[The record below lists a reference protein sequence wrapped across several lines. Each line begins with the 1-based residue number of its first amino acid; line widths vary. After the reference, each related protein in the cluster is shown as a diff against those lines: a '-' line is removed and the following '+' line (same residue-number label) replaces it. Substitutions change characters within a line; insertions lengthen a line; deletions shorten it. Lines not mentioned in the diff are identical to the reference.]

1 MKRLPDA
8 MRAGLPDNMGAL
20 LLLATLSMH
29 VNTLSSLA
37 QLLASAETETL
48 AFPTSIN
55 TALLLQKELANP
67 DCHSSDISRL
77 LLCEPTLS
85 ARAVALAN
93 SALFAPGQAPAITS
107 VRAAVERL
115 GHRNLYA
122 LATAA
127 VIRQLNAGIRDD
139 ALRAHATQLWAHTV
153 HVAALAHEIAG
164 AVTHADADTA
174 LFAGIVH
181 EVAGFYL
188 LAQAD
193 KTPGLYAQLETQM
206 ASALEVIGRGLMR
219 QLGVPQAVADAVNAL
234 PGSTIML
241 PPEGL
246 RDTLLLAK
254 ALAPVPSP
262 LPQAGITVSAPLQAY
277 LEHDPVLQA
286 LRTQPSAEAKGL
298 IEVLLS

>member
-1 MKRLPDA
+1 
-8 MRAGLPDNMGAL
+8 MGAL
-20 LLLATLSMH
+20 LLPAPLPMH

-67 DCHSSDISRL
+67 DCHSADISRL

-93 SALFAPGQAPAITS
+93 SALFAPGQSPAITS

-127 VIRQLNAGIRDD
+127 VIRQLNAGIRDE
-139 ALRAHATQLWAHTV
+139 ALRARATQLWAHTV
-153 HVAALAHEIAG
+153 HVAALAHGLAG
-164 AVTHADADTA
+164 AVTHTDADTA

-193 KTPGLYAQLETQM
+193 KTPGLYAHLETQM
-206 ASALEVIGRGLMR
+206 ASALEVIGRALMR
-219 QLGVPQAVADAVNAL
+219 QLGVPLQVADAVNTL

-254 ALAPVPSP
+254 ALAPIPSP
-262 LPQAGITVSAPLQAY
+262 LPQAGITISAPLQAY
-277 LEHDPVLQA
+277 LENDPVLQA

>member
-1 MKRLPDA
+1 
-8 MRAGLPDNMGAL
+8 
-20 LLLATLSMH
+20 MH

-37 QLLASAETETL
+37 QLLASAETESL
-48 AFPTSIN
+48 AFPTSVN
-55 TALLLQKELANP
+55 TALLLQRELANP
-67 DCHSSDISRL
+67 DCHSADISRL

-93 SALFAPGQAPAITS
+93 SALFAPGHAPAVTS

-127 VIRQLNAGIRDD
+127 VIRQLNAGIKDP
-139 ALRAHATQLWAHTV
+139 ALRARATQLWAHTV
-153 HVAALAHEIAG
+153 HVAALAHEIAR
-164 AVTHADADTA
+164 AVTRTDADTA

-193 KTPGLYAQLETQM
+193 RTPDLYAQLETQM
-206 ASALEVIGRGLMR
+206 APALEVIGRALMQ
-219 QLGVPQAVADAVNAL
+219 QLGVPQPVADAVNAL
-234 PGSTIML
+234 PGSTVML
-241 PPEGL
+241 PPAGL

-262 LPQAGITVSAPLQAY
+262 LPQASVTVGAPLRAY
-277 LEHDPVLQA
+277 LDHDPVLQA
-286 LRTQPSAEAKGL
+286 LRAQPSAEAKEL
-298 IEVLLS
+298 IAVLLS

>member
-1 MKRLPDA
+1 
-8 MRAGLPDNMGAL
+8 
-20 LLLATLSMH
+20 MH

-37 QLLASAETETL
+37 QLLASADTESLT
-48 AFPTSIN
+48 FPTSVN

-67 DCHSSDISRL
+67 DCHSAEISRL

-93 SALFAPGQAPAITS
+93 SALFAPGMAPAITS

-115 GHRNLYA
+115 GHRNLYS

-127 VIRQLNAGIRDD
+127 VIRQLNAGITDA
-139 ALRAHATQLWAHTV
+139 ALRARATQLWAHTV
-153 HVAALAHEIAG
+153 HVAALAHAIAG
-164 AVTHADADTA
+164 AVTHTDADTA

-206 ASALEVIGRGLMR
+206 APALEVIGRALMQ
-219 QLGVPQAVADAVNAL
+219 QLGVPQPVADAIVAL

-254 ALAPVPSP
+254 ALAPVASP
-262 LPQAGITVSAPLQAY
+262 LPQASVTVSAPLQAY
-277 LEHDPVLQA
+277 LDSDPVLQA

-298 IEVLLS
+298 VAVLLS

>member
-1 MKRLPDA
+1 
-8 MRAGLPDNMGAL
+8 MGY
-20 LLLATLSMH
+20 
-29 VNTLSSLA
+29 
-37 QLLASAETETL
+37 
-48 AFPTSIN
+48 
-55 TALLLQKELANP
+55 
-67 DCHSSDISRL
+67 
-77 LLCEPTLS
+77 
-85 ARAVALAN
+85 
-93 SALFAPGQAPAITS
+93 
-107 VRAAVERL
+107 
-115 GHRNLYA
+115 RNLYA
-122 LATAA
+122 LVAA
-127 VIRQLNAGIRDD
+127 MVVRQFGSKIVDPV
-139 ALRAHATQLWAHTV
+139 LRLKATQLWEHTA
-153 HVAALAHEIAG
+153 HVAALAHVLAG

-254 ALAPVPSP
+254 ALSPVPSP
-262 LPQAGITVSAPLQAY
+262 LPQASVTVSEALQAY

-286 LRTQPSAEAKGL
+286 LRTQPSAEAQGL

>member
-1 MKRLPDA
+1 
-8 MRAGLPDNMGAL
+8 
-20 LLLATLSMH
+20 MH

-67 DCHSSDISRL
+67 DCHSADISRL

-93 SALFAPGQAPAITS
+93 SAMFASGHTPAITS

-127 VIRQLNAGIRDD
+127 VIRQLNAGIRDE
-139 ALRAHATQLWAHTV
+139 ALRARATQLWAHTV
-153 HVAALAHEIAG
+153 HVAALAHALAG
-164 AVTHADADTA
+164 AVTQTDADTA

-193 KTPGLYAQLETQM
+193 KTPGLYAELETQM
-206 ASALEVIGRGLMR
+206 ASTLEVIGRALMR
-219 QLGVPQAVADAVNAL
+219 QLGVPLPVADAVNAL

-262 LPQAGITVSAPLQAY
+262 LPQAYVTISAPLQAY

-286 LRTQPSAEAKGL
+286 LRTQPSA
-298 IEVLLS
+298 VS

>member
-1 MKRLPDA
+1 
-8 MRAGLPDNMGAL
+8 
-20 LLLATLSMH
+20 MH
-29 VNTLSSLA
+29 VNTLSNLA

-67 DCHSSDISRL
+67 DCHSADISRL

-85 ARAVALAN
+85 ARAVAMAN
-93 SALFAPGQAPAITS
+93 SALFARGQAPAVTS

-115 GHRNLYA
+115 GHRNLYS

-127 VIRQLNAGIRDD
+127 VIRQLNAGIRDT
-139 ALRAHATQLWAHTV
+139 ALRARATQLWAHTV
-153 HVAALAHEIAG
+153 HVAALSHEIAR
-164 AVTHADADTA
+164 AVTRADADTA

-206 ASALEVIGRGLMR
+206 APALEVIGRALMQ
-219 QLGVPQAVADAVNAL
+219 QLGVPPSVADAVNAL

-262 LPQAGITVSAPLQAY
+262 LPQAPVTISRQLRAY
-277 LEHDPVLQA
+277 LDSDPVLQA
-286 LRTQPSAEAKGL
+286 LREQPSAEAKGL
-298 IEVLLS
+298 IAVLLS

>member
-1 MKRLPDA
+1 
-8 MRAGLPDNMGAL
+8 
-20 LLLATLSMH
+20 MH

-37 QLLASAETETL
+37 QLLASAETESL
-48 AFPTSIN
+48 AFPTSVN

-67 DCHSSDISRL
+67 DCHSAEISRL

-93 SALFAPGQAPAITS
+93 SALFSPGMAPAITS

-115 GHRNLYA
+115 GHRNLYS

-127 VIRQLNAGIRDD
+127 VIRQLNAGIKDP
-139 ALRAHATQLWAHTV
+139 ALRGRATQLWAHTV
-153 HVAALAHEIAG
+153 HVAALSHEIAG
-164 AVTHADADTA
+164 AVTDTDADTA

-206 ASALEVIGRGLMR
+206 APALEVIGRGLMG
-219 QLGVPQAVADAVNAL
+219 QLGVPPSVADAIVAL

-262 LPQAGITVSAPLQAY
+262 LPQASVTVSAALRTY
-277 LEHDPVLQA
+277 LDGDPVLQA
-286 LRTQPSAEAKGL
+286 LREQPSAEAKGL
-298 IEVLLS
+298 IAVLLS

>member
-1 MKRLPDA
+1 
-8 MRAGLPDNMGAL
+8 
-20 LLLATLSMH
+20 MH
-29 VNTLSSLA
+29 VDTLSSLA
-37 QLLASAETETL
+37 QILASAEQETL
-48 AFPTSIN
+48 AFPTSVN

-67 DCHSSDISRL
+67 DCHSADISRL

-85 ARAVALAN
+85 ARAVAMAN
-93 SALFAPGQAPAITS
+93 SAMFARGLAPAVTS

-127 VIRQLNAGIRDD
+127 VIRQLNSGIADS
-139 ALRAHATQLWAHTV
+139 ALRARAGALWTHTV
-153 HVAALAHEIAG
+153 HVAALAHEVARC
-164 AVTHADADTA
+164 VTHTDADTA

-193 KTPGLYAQLETQM
+193 RTPGLYAQLETQM
-206 ASALEVIGRGLMR
+206 APALEVIGRALMQ
-219 QLGVPQAVADAVNAL
+219 QLGVPSVVADAVNAL

-254 ALAPVPSP
+254 ALAPVASP
-262 LPQAGITVSAPLQAY
+262 LPQAPVTVSERLQSY
-277 LEHDPVLQA
+277 LATDPVLHA
-286 LRTQPSAEAKGL
+286 LRTAPSAEARAL
-298 IEVLLS
+298 IAVLLS

>member
-1 MKRLPDA
+1 
-8 MRAGLPDNMGAL
+8 
-20 LLLATLSMH
+20 MH

-37 QLLASAETETL
+37 QLLANAETESL
-48 AFPTSIN
+48 AFPTSVN

-67 DCHSSDISRL
+67 DCHSAEISRL

-93 SALFAPGQAPAITS
+93 SALFAPGMGSAVTS

-115 GHRNLYA
+115 GHRNLYS

-127 VIRQLNAGIRDD
+127 VIRQLNAGIRDQS
-139 ALRAHATQLWAHTV
+139 LRARATQLWAHTV
-153 HVAALAHEIAG
+153 HVAVLAHGIAG
-164 AVTHADADTA
+164 TVTQTDADTA

-206 ASALEVIGRGLMR
+206 APALEVVGRALMG
-219 QLGVPQAVADAVNAL
+219 QLGVPPLVADAVNAL

-241 PPEGL
+241 PPAGL

-262 LPQAGITVSAPLQAY
+262 LPQAPVTVSAPLQAY
-277 LEHDPVLQA
+277 LDSDPLLHT
-286 LRTQPSAEAKGL
+286 LRTEPSAEAKGL

>member
-1 MKRLPDA
+1 
-8 MRAGLPDNMGAL
+8 
-20 LLLATLSMH
+20 MH

-48 AFPTSIN
+48 AFPTSVN

-67 DCHSSDISRL
+67 DCHSAEISRL
-77 LLCEPTLS
+77 LLCEPTLC

-93 SALFAPGQAPAITS
+93 SALFAPGLAPAITS

-127 VIRQLNAGIRDD
+127 VIRQLNAGIKDPE
-139 ALRAHATQLWAHTV
+139 LRARASQLWAHTV
-153 HVAALAHEIAG
+153 HVAALSHEVAR
-164 AVTHADADTA
+164 AVTHTDADTA

-181 EVAGFYL
+181 EVAGVYL

-193 KTPGLYAQLETQM
+193 RTPGLYAQLETQM
-206 ASALEVIGRGLMR
+206 APALEVIGRALLQ
-219 QLGVPQAVADAVNAL
+219 QLGVPPSVADAINAL

-241 PPEGL
+241 PPVGL

-262 LPQAGITVSAPLQAY
+262 LPQASITVSESLRTY
-277 LEHDPVLQA
+277 LDTDPVLQA
-286 LRTQPSAEAKGL
+286 LREHPSAEAKGL
-298 IEVLLS
+298 IAVLLS

>member
-1 MKRLPDA
+1 
-8 MRAGLPDNMGAL
+8 
-20 LLLATLSMH
+20 MH

-37 QLLASAETETL
+37 QLLANAETESL
-48 AFPTSIN
+48 AFPTSVN
-55 TALLLQKELANP
+55 TALLLQKELSNP
-67 DCHSSDISRL
+67 DCHSAEISRL

-93 SALFAPGQAPAITS
+93 SALFAPGMGSAVTS

-115 GHRNLYA
+115 GHRNLYS

-127 VIRQLNAGIRDD
+127 VIRQLNAGIRDQF
-139 ALRAHATQLWAHTV
+139 LRARATQLWAHTV
-153 HVAALAHEIAG
+153 HVAVLAHGIAG
-164 AVTHADADTA
+164 TVTQTDADTA

-193 KTPGLYAQLETQM
+193 KTPGLYEQLETQM
-206 ASALEVIGRGLMR
+206 APALEVVGRALMS
-219 QLGVPQAVADAVNAL
+219 QLGVPPLVADAVNAL

-241 PPEGL
+241 PPAGL

-254 ALAPVPSP
+254 ALAPVQSP
-262 LPQAGITVSAPLQAY
+262 LPQAPVTVSAPLQAY
-277 LEHDPVLQA
+277 LDSDPVLHT

>member
-1 MKRLPDA
+1 
-8 MRAGLPDNMGAL
+8 
-20 LLLATLSMH
+20 MH

-67 DCHSSDISRL
+67 DCHSADISRL

-93 SALFAPGQAPAITS
+93 SALFAPGQSPAITS

-127 VIRQLNAGIRDD
+127 VIRQLNAGIRDE
-139 ALRAHATQLWAHTV
+139 ALRARATQLWAHTV
-153 HVAALAHEIAG
+153 HVAALAHGLAG
-164 AVTHADADTA
+164 AVTHTDADTA

-193 KTPGLYAQLETQM
+193 KTPGLYAHLETQM
-206 ASALEVIGRGLMR
+206 ASALEVIGRALMR
-219 QLGVPQAVADAVNAL
+219 QLGVPLQVADAVNTL

-254 ALAPVPSP
+254 ALAPVASP
-262 LPQAGITVSAPLQAY
+262 LPQMPAADNDRLRHY
-277 LEHDPVLQA
+277 LEQDPVLQE
-286 LRTQPSAEAKGL
+286 LRNNPSNEAKEL
-298 IEVLLS
+298 IAVLLA